1 MTMTAAAAAAYSI
14 SRRLQAVARR
24 ATGNYPRITI
34 AIALSAYIMIKSWPD
49 LKMRLV
55 SRLLLLMLT

>member
-1 MTMTAAAAAAYSI
+1 MAAAA
-14 SRRLQAVARR
+14 
-24 ATGNYPRITI
+24 GNYPRITI
-34 AIALSAYIMIKSWPD
+34 AIALSAYIMIKPWPD